1 MRFAYSVPTQD
12 ERILFDTMSSFIPP
26 YPPRQ
31 PRPVSTWRGFFGER
45 ARTAVYGW
53 SQFAFETSQ
62 LKRNILG
69 FTVHVL
75 LDPEMVEH
83 VLLDNAANY
92 VKPDIVKSLLDPII
106 GRGLLTSD
114 GEQWREQRRIVA
126 ASFSPAAVEAQRATF
141 ATAASAAAS
150 RWRDGERRDMAAEA
164 TRTTM
169 TVIALALFGGD
180 PRLTSEESMRHIAAA
195 IEGFSEAR
203 MLALFRLPQIPVTPK
218 GRAGKRGQI
227 HLRRTLTQ
235 VVEDRWSGRMGGD
248 FLSGMIE
255 ALRQRYSPDEAKAL
269 AVDNAATFYLAGHE
283 TTANALAWTLFL
295 LAAQP
300 ELQDE
305 LAAEAKQETG
315 AGDLAERLPR
325 LRLFLME
332 SLRLYPP
339 VPRFDRQAIGP
350 DRLGDAEVE
359 SGDIVSIWPWLL
371 HRHTRLWEE
380 PDAFDIERFADKGG
394 RHRFQYLPFGA
405 GPRTC
410 VGGPFATAEALTIL
424 SHWLR
429 DWRFVD
435 VGHEVR
441 PAGMV
446 TLRPAGGLPLRLE
459 RR

>member
-1 MRFAYSVPTQD
+1 
-12 ERILFDTMSSFIPP
+12 MSRPFIPP
-26 YPPRQ
+26 HPPR
-31 PRPVSTWRGFFGER
+31 RPKPVASWRGFFGER

-53 SQFAFETSQ
+53 SQFAFETDH

-75 LDPEMVEH
+75 LDPDQVQH

-92 VKPDIVKSLLDPII
+92 AKPDIVKSLLDPII

-114 GEQWREQRRIVA
+114 GELWREQRRIVA
-126 ASFSPAAVEAQRATF
+126 ASFSPAAVDAQRSTF
-141 ATAASAAAS
+141 VEAARAAMA
-150 RWRDGERRDMAAEA
+150 RWSDGEVRDMAAEA

-180 PRLTSEESMRHIAAA
+180 SRLISEVSMRQIAAA

-203 MLALFRLPQIPVTPK
+203 MLALLRLPQIPVTPK

-227 HLRRTLTQ
+227 HLRKTLAE
-235 VVEDRWSGRMGGD
+235 VVDDRWHGRVKGD
-248 FLSGMIE
+248 FLTGMID
-255 ALRQRYSPDEAKAL
+255 ALRERFPETEARAL

-283 TTANALAWTLFL
+283 TTANALSWTLFL

-300 ELQDE
+300 ALQEE
-305 LAAEAKQETG
+305 LAAEARG
-315 AGDLAERLPR
+315 ALAAVGDEPLTDRLPR
-325 LRLFLME
+325 LRLFLSE

-350 DRLGDAEVE
+350 DRMGAWEVRP
-359 SGDIVSIWPWLL
+359 GDIVSIWPWLL
-371 HRHTRLWEE
+371 HRHRRLWDE
-380 PDAFDIERFADKGG
+380 PDAFEMGRFAEKGG

-410 VGGPFATAEALTIL
+410 VGAQFATTEALTL
-424 SHWLR
+424 LVHWLSE
-429 DWRFVD
+429 WRFVEA
-435 VGHEVR
+435 GHPVR
-441 PAGMV
+441 VAGMV
-446 TLRPAGGLPLRLE
+446 TLRPKGGLPLRIE